1 MSLQD
6 ICVSFSKAAYSHGSM
21 YHKNIMRMFR
31 WKKILEPLVQRTG
44 RFKESQIPFTLLRPH
59 KNNKIMLIMSVILPQ
74 TPWQLRGMGLPGR
87 SQVFPPSSCLH
98 CSVLCKATISY
109 LLTSSELIFYEEA
122 TFLRWFSVYLRQ
134 LGGKRLCAKLKMK
147 REPC

>member
-1 MSLQD
+1 
-6 ICVSFSKAAYSHGSM
+6 
-21 YHKNIMRMFR
+21 
-31 WKKILEPLVQRTG
+31 
-44 RFKESQIPFTLLRPH
+44 
-59 KNNKIMLIMSVILPQ
+59 MSVILLQ
-74 TPWQLRGMGLPGR
+74 TPWQLRGMCLPGR

-109 LLTSSELIFYEEA
+109 LLTSSELIFYEGE
-122 TFLRWFSVYLRQ
+122 TSLRWFSVYLSQ